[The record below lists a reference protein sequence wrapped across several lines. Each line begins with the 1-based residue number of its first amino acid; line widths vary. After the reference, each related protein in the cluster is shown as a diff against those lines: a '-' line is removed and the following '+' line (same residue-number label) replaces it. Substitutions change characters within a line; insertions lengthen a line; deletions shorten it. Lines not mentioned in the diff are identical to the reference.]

1 VGTEDGITV
10 ICRRMTARDVGGR
23 GGARRMVSSR
33 LAYVVGAGEHEGKR
47 VTVVVDVLVDVL
59 CDIRLIR
66 PFVKG

>member
-1 VGTEDGITV
+1 
-10 ICRRMTARDVGGR
+10 
-23 GGARRMVSSR
+23 MVSSR

-47 VTVVVDVLVDVL
+47 VSVVVDVLVDVL